1 MIGLVNFIIDL
12 GFAIYFIN
20 RACSL
25 NSVYHLVLGL
35 GFLGMGYYWGK
46 IVICVVN

>member
-1 MIGLVNFIIDL
+1 MVCLVNFIIDL
-12 GFAIYFIN
+12 GFAIYFIS

-35 GFLGMGYYWGK
+35 GFFSDE
-46 IVICVVN
+46 